1 MSQQIPMHIIP
12 RRDQLAY
19 VEPYT
24 EERLSAWRRKG
35 DPLSDAVIEQIA
47 QKGSLQQVHN
57 LLGEV
62 EKLAAAGNPEA
73 RAFLDFYR
81 DVPAWVDFDSMRKGQ
96 ELLAAFPFQ
105 MGLSLFSGSLCGGA
119 VFTKM
124 ALITSMTGMLSGD
137 STRRL
142 TETTKMVVSMAF
154 PEAIRPG
161 GSAYELLIRVR
172 LLHSAIRRSLVE
184 SGRFKHPTEV
194 PINQHDLAITL
205 GLFGYLNIRS
215 LGRLGVTL
223 RDEDVESYIH
233 MWRYGGYLLGIE
245 DELLPDSI
253 HDQQAFFL
261 ASLKHQAQPEKLS
274 PATKLVLDNV
284 ARTFSGGETIVYPH
298 VRQFLHQSCRYLSG
312 NEYVTGMQIEDLG
325 DNYWALRLLRGVG
338 RVQSAVY
345 LASPLAASVL
355 YRIGRANYAEF
366 LRRSD
371 KNRDKKGEYRVR
383 FVEGHASAPSP
394 A

>member
-1 MSQQIPMHIIP
+1 MSQQITMHIIP
-12 RRDQLAY
+12 RRDELAY
-19 VEPYT
+19 LEPYT
-24 EERLSAWRRKG
+24 EERLNAWRTKG

-47 QKGSLQQVHN
+47 EKGSLQQVHN

-62 EKLAAAGNPEA
+62 EKLASAGNAEA
-73 RAFLDFYR
+73 IAFLDFYKE
-81 DVPAWVDFDSMRKGQ
+81 VPAWVDFESMKKGQ
-96 ELLAAFPFQ
+96 DLLAGFAPQ

-142 TETTKMVVSMAF
+142 TETSKMVVSMAF

-161 GSAYELLIRVR
+161 GSAYDLLIRVR

-184 SGRFKHPTEV
+184 SGRFNHPTEV

-215 LGRLGVTL
+215 LGRLGVRL

-261 ASLKHQAQPEKLS
+261 SSLKHSAQPEKLS

-284 ARTFSGGETIVYPH
+284 AKTFSGGETFLYPH
-298 VRQFLHQSCRYLSG
+298 MRQFLHQSCRYLSG
-312 NEYVTGMQIEDLG
+312 NEYVTGMEIEDLG
-325 DNYWALRLLRGVG
+325 DDFWALRLLRGLG
-338 RVQSAVY
+338 RAQSSIY
-345 LASPLAASVL
+345 NASPLSAKLLSRL
-355 YRIGRANYAEF
+355 GRANYGEF
-366 LRRSD
+366 LRRAE
-371 KNRDKKGEYRVR
+371 KNRDKAGEYRVR
-383 FVEGHASAPSP
+383 YVDGHASAP
-394 A
+394 ATA

>member
-1 MSQQIPMHIIP
+1 MSQLIPMHIIP

-19 VEPYT
+19 LEPYT
-24 EERLSAWRRKG
+24 EERLSAWRTKG

-47 QKGSLQQVHN
+47 EKGSLQQVHN

-62 EKLAAAGNPEA
+62 ETLAAKGNAEA
-73 RAFLDFYR
+73 IAFLDFYR
-81 DVPAWVDFDSMRKGQ
+81 DVPEWVDFEAMKKGQ
-96 ELLAAFPFQ
+96 ELLAGFPVQ

-142 TETTKMVVSMAF
+142 TETSKMVISMAF

-184 SGRFKHPTEV
+184 SGRFSHPVEV

-205 GLFGYLNIRS
+205 GLFGYLNVRS

-253 HDQQAFFL
+253 DDQQAFFL

-274 PATKLVLDNV
+274 PATKRVLDNV
-284 ARTFSGGETIVYPH
+284 AQTFSGGETFVYPH
-298 VRQFLHQSCRYLSG
+298 LRQFLHQCCRYLSG
-312 NEYVTGMQIEDLG
+312 NEYVTGMEIDDLG
-325 DNYWALRLLRGVG
+325 DDYWGLRLLRGLG
-338 RVQSAVY
+338 RVQSAIF
-345 LASPLAASVL
+345 LSSPLGAKAL

-366 LRRSD
+366 LKRAD
-371 KNRDKKGEYRVR
+371 KNRDKAGEYRVR
-383 FVEGHASAPSP
+383 YVEGHASAPTP